1 MNHKYRLRPY
11 RQGGKDICPECEQRS
26 FVPYIDNETGE
37 ILHPTCG
44 RCDHEQSCGYHLTP
58 SDYFKQN
65 PERRPTSVP
74 CTTYIKPTPTI
85 IDWGDVSE
93 WKSRQ
98 SVEEA
103 MRCDFAKAMCNVFDM
118 EDVAQ
123 AISRYLVQSVNA
135 NTAYPCISIDG
146 RVTDV
151 MVLNYGED
159 LHRGNVCYHYYGK
172 EQKEQLKVNYPNG
185 FRYSPCFFGEHLL
198 TEQPD
203 SNVAIVESQKSAVV
217 CSIVFPSMVWLATC
231 GCGNFKIDKCNVLR
245 DRRVFVYADKGSESK
260 WGVIVEEMKCKGYNI
275 HHRPVMQDL
284 PEYVVN
290 TDIADV
296 LLDNLKHI

>member
-1 MNHKYRLRPY
+1 MNHKYSLRQY

-26 FVPYIDNETGE
+26 FVPYIDNETSE
-37 ILHPTCG
+37 ILHPICG

-58 SDYFKQN
+58 SDFFKQN
-65 PERRPTSVP
+65 PESRQTGLSRNV
-74 CTTYIKPTPTI
+74 YLKPTPTI
-85 IDWGDVSE
+85 IDWGNISE
-93 WKSRQ
+93 WIARQ

-103 MRCDFAKAMCNVFDM
+103 MQCDFAKSLLKFFDNDNVD
-118 EDVAQ
+118 Q
-123 AISRYLVQSVNA
+123 SISRYHVQNLNC
-135 NTAYPCISIDG
+135 NTAYPSISVDG

-159 LHRGNVCYHYYGK
+159 LHRGSICYHYYK
-172 EQKEQLKVNYPNG
+172 DKEQLKADYPNG
-185 FRYSPCFFGEHLL
+185 YKYEPCFFGEHLL

-203 SNVAIVESQKSAVV
+203 SNVAIVESQKSAVI

-245 DRRVFVYADKGSESK
+245 DRRVFVYPDKGSEDK
-260 WGVIVEEMKCKGYNI
+260 WGAIVEEIRRKGYNI

-284 PEYVVN
+284 PEYGAN
-290 TDIADV
+290 SDIADV
-296 LLDNLKHI
+296 LLDNLKRI